1 MKEIFINKDNLSSAN
16 IDEEVI
22 RVKGLIINDKD
33 DVLLGYANN
42 IYQFPG
48 GHLEKGETINET
60 LKREIAE
67 ETGICIDSSNLKPFM
82 LLKYYS
88 KNYLNTGKNRCNKIY
103 YIEVKTNSNPDL
115 SKTNYTDYEI
125 ENNYELRRVNLNAL
139 KETLKAN
146 SNLYPDSKII
156 TDEMLMVIDEYL
168 KNAQLNKR

>member
-1 MKEIFINKDNLSSAN
+1 MKKIFINKDNLYKKN

-48 GHLEKGETINET
+48 GHLEKGETVYQT
-60 LKREIAE
+60 LQREILE
-67 ETGICIDSSNLKPFM
+67 ETGICIDTTKLEPFM
-82 LLKYYS
+82 LIKYYS

-103 YIEVKTNSNPDL
+103 YIEVRTNSNPDL
-115 SKTNYTDYEI
+115 SKTNYTDDEI
-125 ENNYELRRVNLNAL
+125 KNNYVLKKVNINAL
-139 KETLKAN
+139 KKTLKDN
-146 SNLYPDSKII
+146 CNLYPDSKII

-168 KNAQLNKR
+168 KKRSF